1 MIHQFGHRSGR
12 GTYENTKFSSNAE
25 VYDAPKI
32 KDSLIYGGR
41 IFDTARIRNSSVAG
55 YATISGNSWI
65 TNSHVSGLALVNNS
79 NVYYSVVSG
88 GAIISGGQ
96 VRDSEVS
103 DSAKVLDLAVISHCR
118 VDRFSIVCG
127 TATVVGS
134 RENPVILTEHD
145 YLDSGTWYRPPVTFA
160 ASSGFIISEATGRDV
175 VISCTKASVEK
186 WLDKGAGRRYGK
198 MVGMS
203 PEEIDEVQYYTEV
216 IRDLKN
222 QKGYVAGR

>member
-12 GTYENTKFSSNAE
+12 GSYENTKFSSSAE

-41 IFDTARIRNSSVAG
+41 IFDTAKIKNSSVSG
-55 YATISGNSWI
+55 YATISGDSYI
-65 TNSHVSGLALVNNS
+65 SNSHVSGFALVNNS
-79 NVYYSVVSG
+79 YLLNSVVSG

-96 VRDSEVS
+96 VFSSEVS
-103 DSAKVLDLAVISHCR
+103 DSAKILDKAHLWFCR
-118 VDRFSIVCG
+118 MDKFAIVCG
-127 TATVVGS
+127 NARVKG
-134 RENPVILTEHD
+134 REDNPVILTEHD
-145 YLDSGTWYRPPVTFA
+145 YLDSGDWYRPPVTFA
-160 ASSGFIISEATGRDV
+160 ASSGFIVSEATGRDV

-186 WLDKGAGRRYGK
+186 WLDRGAGRRYGK

-216 IRDLKN
+216 IRNLKN